1 MDEAYACVETTRAE
15 RRMRVP
21 LVLHTAVKYDSDIH
35 RIIILTRTPPQKARD
50 AGVVDGDISIGS
62 SPPTTSIASTT
73 STTISRP
80 LVQGRKGR
88 IRTGRESIVPLDG
101 RVVPREE
108 ELVQRHPMNT
118 ACYTSRGG
126 RPDGVGV
133 EVVVGIEQRR
143 RGEEANSID
152 VADTSTG
159 FWTFCDW
166 RGVFV
171 R

>member
-1 MDEAYACVETTRAE
+1 M
-15 RRMRVP
+15 
-21 LVLHTAVKYDSDIH
+21 H
-35 RIIILTRTPPQKARD
+35 RIIILTRTPPQKARH
-50 AGVVDGDISIGS
+50 AGVVDG
-62 SPPTTSIASTT
+62 TTSIASTACTCAT
-73 STTISRP
+73 STSTSTSISRP

-143 RGEEANSID
+143 RGEEAISIGI
-152 VADTSTG
+152 ADTSTG